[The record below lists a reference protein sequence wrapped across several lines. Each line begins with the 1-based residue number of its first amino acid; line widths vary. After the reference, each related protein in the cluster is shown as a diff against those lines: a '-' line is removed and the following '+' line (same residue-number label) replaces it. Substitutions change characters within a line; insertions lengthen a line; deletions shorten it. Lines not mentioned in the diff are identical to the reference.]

1 MPCFAGSCCYAKRL
15 AGLVAN
21 EFMAQGRN
29 FVLWVPIFQSAGIL
43 LYFSLNH
50 EPNLTLVISLA
61 GLAPVLIFV
70 ATKSGMLWLLCL
82 TFGILGFVGAY
93 YRTTSLLPAEK
104 PAVMRRRMYVENV
117 VGVLKEIDYRPGY
130 IRLLVCDIKGKRAAP
145 QAVCARLA
153 ARTAVDSEIRVGD
166 SLSFSGLLYPP
177 RVAASE
183 HGYDDARDSYF
194 KGIQATGYTTSE
206 VRLHQRSENVSLKE
220 GIEGIRHKVYRAL
233 TTGLKR
239 DCAEV
244 MAALLIGKRLGIRE
258 EILSDVRNAGLAHLF
273 AISGLHLSFIA
284 WISFFLVRNILVFSE
299 TMALSCNIKK
309 LAAVAAMI
317 ASVGYLLVSGMPVS
331 ACRAFIMVALTFMGI
346 IVDRQ
351 HNSLRSIAAAATCI
365 LLFTPEVVLQPGFQM
380 SFMAVIALVTSCD
393 FNRMITANRVVR
405 YLGSSVASS
414 FIASVATA
422 P

>member
-1 MPCFAGSCCYAKRL
+1 MPCFAGSCRYAKRL

-21 EFMAQGRN
+21 EFAAQRGN
-29 FVLWVPIFQSAGIL
+29 FVPWVPVFQSAGIL

-50 EPNLTLVISLA
+50 EPNLTLVIFLA
-61 GLAPVLIFV
+61 GVALVLIF
-70 ATKSGMLWLLCL
+70 AASKSGFLCL
-82 TFGILGFVGAY
+82 LGLAFSILGFVGAY
-93 YRTTSLLPAEK
+93 YRTASLLPAEE
-104 PAVMRRRMYVENV
+104 PAVTWRRMYVENAI
-117 VGVLKEIDYRPGY
+117 GVLKEIDYRPGY
-130 IRLLVCDIKGKRAAP
+130 VRLLVCDIKGKWATRAI
-145 QAVCARLA
+145 CARLA
-153 ARTAVDSEIRVGD
+153 ARTVVDPEIRVGD

-177 RVAASE
+177 RVAASA

-206 VRLHQRSENVSLKE
+206 VKLHQHSENVSLKE
-220 GIEGIRHKVYRAL
+220 GIEGIRHKIYKAL
-233 TTGLKR
+233 ITGLKR

-258 EILSDVRNAGLAHLF
+258 EILSEVRNAGLAHLF

-284 WISFFLVRNILVFSE
+284 WISFFLLRNMLVLSE
-299 TMALSCNIKK
+299 TVALRYNIKK
-309 LAAVAAMI
+309 IAAVAAMI
-317 ASVGYLLVSGMPVS
+317 ASGGYLLLSGMPVS

-351 HNSLRSIAAAATCI
+351 HNSLRSIAVAATCI
-365 LLFTPEVVLQPGFQM
+365 LLFTPEAVLQPGFQM

-393 FNRMITANRVVR
+393 FNRMITTRRIVR
-405 YLGSSVASS
+405 YVGSTVGSSL
-414 FIASVATA
+414 IASIATG